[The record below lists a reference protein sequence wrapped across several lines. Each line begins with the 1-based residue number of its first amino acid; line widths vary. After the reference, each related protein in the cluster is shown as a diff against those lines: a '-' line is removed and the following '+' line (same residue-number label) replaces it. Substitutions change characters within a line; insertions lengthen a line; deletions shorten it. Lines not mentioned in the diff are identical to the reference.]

1 MVCAGTPLALLRFSG
16 RGARL
21 GRPLRSVATCCALLA
36 LARSSGAG
44 DALDLPTYLAEVR
57 ERNPVI
63 QSARARAAAL
73 EHRERPARSWDD
85 PFVAIGPDGFAEGR
99 GGAEMVRYQIS
110 QTVPFPGKR
119 GARGDAA
126 SERAASAEADAE
138 TLERQLVIAATQTFY
153 RLLHAQRALELNR
166 ELTDLVADAEASGK
180 ARYRTGDAAH
190 HQWLLA
196 KAELG
201 VLATEHVRLEGDA
214 MGLRAEINE
223 LRDRPPDAPLEKLA
237 ADLPTAS
244 LPVEG
249 PSPGESSESQSL
261 DAIVRAAEADRR
273 TALLAP
279 LPDLVVQGMVEDP
292 RHGMEERRWGVMFG
306 VTIPLYWPSKQR
318 ELLAAAERERDAA
331 LSEQQALEN
340 RLAAEL
346 ARARAELATAH
357 RALELYERD
366 VVPATEMALESARS
380 GYAVGRVL
388 LTDLVA
394 VARARREQALEQLA
408 VRIDV
413 ALARLRIEELLS
425 TPAVLRLAPA
435 TPTLFGTG
443 MGGSMRAGGMRA
455 GMAGPTAIRVGSGM
469 GLGAARGMAEG
480 NADESDSPMRGM

>member
-1 MVCAGTPLALLRFSG
+1 VVS
-16 RGARL
+16 
-21 GRPLRSVATCCALLA
+21 
-36 LARSSGAG
+36 LARSSGAE
-44 DALDLPTYLAEVR
+44 DALDLAAYLTEVR
-57 ERNPVI
+57 ARNPVLE
-63 QSARARAAAL
+63 SARARVAAL
-73 EHRERPARSWDD
+73 EHRERPARAWDD
-85 PFVAIGPDGFAEGR
+85 PFVAVGPDGFAEEGG

-126 SERAASAEADAE
+126 AERAGSAAADAE
-138 TLERQLVIAATQTFY
+138 TLERQLVVAATQTFY

-201 VLATEHVRLEGDA
+201 VLATERVRLEGDA
-214 MGLRAEINE
+214 TGLQAEINE
-223 LRDRPPDAPLEKLA
+223 LRNRPSDAPLGRLV

-244 LPVEG
+244 LPVES

-261 DAIVRAAEADRR
+261 DALVRAAEADHRF
-273 TALLAP
+273 ALLAP

-292 RHGMEERRWGVMFG
+292 RHGMEERRYGVMFG

-318 ELLAAAERERDAA
+318 ELLAAADRERDAA
-331 LSEQQALEN
+331 ISEKEALEN

-388 LTDLVA
+388 LTDLVT
-394 VARARREQALEQLA
+394 VARARRGQALEQLA
-408 VRIDV
+408 AQIDV

-443 MGGSMRAGGMRA
+443 MGGSMRAGAMRA

-469 GLGAARGMAEG
+469 GLGAARGMAGQGDTGEP
-480 NADESDSPMRGM
+480 DSAMRGM